1 MTQWL
6 DIRPRRVARLW
17 ASLQGSVAAPVSG
30 VGDLLPVT
38 GRSSPDSPL
47 SSLRVAPCRDGIAQ
61 AALNCG
67 PLAAT
72 HSNIW
77 GLPLMPSSSSLGM
90 PSTPGAHPGTVLRGV
105 SSAAP
110 SQALGLQR
118 TALGM
123 DGDFELGMQLGLFE
137 AAPVPDCDQV
147 RLRGWMT

>member
-1 MTQWL
+1 M
-6 DIRPRRVARLW
+6 
-17 ASLQGSVAAPVSG
+17 AAPASG
-30 VGDLLPVT
+30 RGDLLPVN

-47 SSLRVAPCRDGIAQ
+47 SSLRVAPRHGGTAQ

-67 PLAAT
+67 PLAT
-72 HSNIW
+72 PHSNVW

-90 PSTPGAHPGTVLRGV
+90 PSTPGPHPGTVLRGV
-105 SSAAP
+105 SSTAP

-118 TALGM
+118 ITLGM

-147 RLRGWMT
+147 RLLGCMPVRLGLWWAAS